1 MYVKAFTLAIWRP
14 LGRLGRL
21 SFPRRHSALTPT
33 SLIIGHHFSIWDFCN
48 ARKRLRR
55 PLLGWENLAP
65 RSASRD
71 RSTGSAN
78 AWSVAAWSR
87 STVSF
92 GVPFGAKSAHQVE
105 KESFGS
111 PSRRRSGCR
120 APGPR
125 CDGAPAGRQDGASEQ
140 HQGVRPGRMGEQ
152 IGKDS
157 EPIDETRRQRIRS
170 AGGKTG
176 ARLAVTWLRPQR
188 RSQEIGAW
196 SPIASRRG
204 SWRSCRCAWSI
215 PWADEQS

>member
-1 MYVKAFTLAIWRP
+1 MSEFTHGLSNACIVLVQTRDVCEGIHIDD
-14 LGRLGRL
+14 LETAGRLGRL
-21 SFPRRHSALTPT
+21 SFPRCHSALTPT

-65 RSASRD
+65 RSARRD

-120 APGPR
+120 APGPAVTVR
-125 CDGAPAGRQDGASEQ
+125 RPGARMAPAS
-140 HQGVRPGRMGEQ
+140 
-152 IGKDS
+152 S
-157 EPIDETRRQRIRS
+157 TRACDQVGWVNRS
-170 AGGKTG
+170 AKT
-176 ARLAVTWLRPQR
+176 
-188 RSQEIGAW
+188 
-196 SPIASRRG
+196 ASRL
-204 SWRSCRCAWSI
+204 
-215 PWADEQS
+215 